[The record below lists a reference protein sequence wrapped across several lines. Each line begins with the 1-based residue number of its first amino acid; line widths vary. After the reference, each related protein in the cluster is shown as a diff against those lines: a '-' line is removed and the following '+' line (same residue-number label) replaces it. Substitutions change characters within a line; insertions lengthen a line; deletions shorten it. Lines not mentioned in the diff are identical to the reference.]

1 MPEVPLHVMQR
12 GHHRQC
18 CFVSDADYLKYLDL
32 LKENTSITGCQL
44 HAYVL
49 MSNHVHLLLTVAD
62 AGLLG
67 KLMKAVGQEYAQY
80 FNYRFK
86 LSGAMWE
93 GRYKACHVTTETYFM
108 ECQRYIELNPV
119 RAGIAAVPGSYRWS
133 SYRCNAEGMDEAM
146 ITPHILYQRLGAT
159 PLERLQAYR
168 RLFDE
173 PLAEIRLDR
182 IRSAINSQRR
192 L

>member
-1 MPEVPLHVMQR
+1 MPETPLHVMQR

-18 CFVSDADYLKYLDL
+18 CFVSDADYLKYLEL
-32 LKENTSITGCQL
+32 LKKNTSITGCQL

-49 MSNHVHLLLTVAD
+49 MSNHIHLLLTVVD

-67 KLMKAVGQEYAQY
+67 KFMKAVGQEYAQY

-86 LSGAMWE
+86 VSGAVWE
-93 GRYKACHVTTETYFM
+93 GRYKACHVTTEAYFM

-133 SYRCNAEGMDEAM
+133 SYRCNAEGRDEAI
-146 ITPHILYQRLGAT
+146 ITPHTLYQRLGTTRA
-159 PLERLQAYR
+159 ERLQAYR
-168 RLFDE
+168 CLFDA
-173 PLAEIRLDR
+173 PQAETRLDN